1 MVLSSSIV
9 LRASSTL
16 RSTYA
21 RMASVSTSSTCA
33 PMSKTRS
40 RRLSSSPSYSR
51 SVCRRSISFPSAEAA
66 RDVVFSAL
74 FLGAREDH
82 VRAVMLDELT
92 QIEKCRKIRDP
103 RRLLHVVGHDHD
115 RVGLSEFV
123 NQLFHAR
130 GGDRVE
136 RRARLVHEQDLWLE
150 RQRAC

>member
-51 SVCRRSISFPSAEAA
+51 SVCRRSMSFPSAEAA
-66 RDVVFSAL
+66 RNVVFRAL
-74 FLGAREDH
+74 FLGARENH
-82 VRAVMLDELT
+82 VRPVVLDQLA
-92 QIEKCRKIRDP
+92 QIEECREIRDA
-103 RRLLHVVGHDHD
+103 RGLLHVVRDDHD
-115 RVGLSEFV
+115 RVGFSQIV

-130 GGDRVE
+130 GGDGIE
-136 RRARLVHEQDLWLE
+136 RRARLIHEQDL
-150 RQRAC
+150 